1 MIILIGVMVSLLG
14 ILIIYL
20 YKKISLSFELVFN
33 KLHIDTDIWGSDKD
47 V

>member
-1 MIILIGVMVSLLG
+1 MIILIGVMVSLIG
-14 ILIIYL
+14 ILTIYL
-20 YKKISLSFELVFN
+20 YKKISISFELIFN